1 MAFGPHEVEW
11 GCGVGKVVRNVEAK
25 WLRRIA
31 LASVFGVFLD
41 LFFFAGELVLPR
53 LDCALVIR

>member
-41 LFFFAGELVLPR
+41 LVFRRRVGASPVR
-53 LDCALVIR
+53 LCVSN